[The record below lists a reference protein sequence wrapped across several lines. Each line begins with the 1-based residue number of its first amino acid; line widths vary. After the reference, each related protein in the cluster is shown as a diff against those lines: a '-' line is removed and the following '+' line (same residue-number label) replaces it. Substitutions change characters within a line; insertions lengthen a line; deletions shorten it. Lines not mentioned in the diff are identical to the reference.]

1 MICMRNGW
9 SGEHSGIRKGRRRL
23 KRAEIWDFGV
33 CELWIGR
40 IDGTVMVISSS
51 ADVDVTKSQKM
62 SNKTQLE
69 IYELRIKSALPL
81 LLHHLSYQL
90 RLTNSPTGSYL
101 LIFQLLLPYATVK
114 HISSAPAMSN
124 RMYCSPSGQV
134 YEYGQ
139 TYQSQY
145 NPEHFW
151 TPIDTAR
158 VDYNN
163 PPDPAFYMHGPQ
175 FGDCFVQDQDRSI
188 LSRILR
194 AIFCLS

>member
-1 MICMRNGW
+1 MGLW
-9 SGEHSGIRKGRRRL
+9 GV
-23 KRAEIWDFGV
+23 RAV
-33 CELWIGR
+33 LIGR

-69 IYELRIKSALPL
+69 IYEL

-90 RLTNSPTGSYL
+90 RLSYSPTGSYL
-101 LIFQLLLPYATVK
+101 LIYQLSLPRTSVK
-114 HISSAPAMSN
+114 YISSAPAMSN
-124 RMYCSPSGQV
+124 RMYCSSSGQV

-175 FGDCFVQDQDRSI
+175 FGECFVQDEDRSI
-188 LSRILR
+188 LSRIIR